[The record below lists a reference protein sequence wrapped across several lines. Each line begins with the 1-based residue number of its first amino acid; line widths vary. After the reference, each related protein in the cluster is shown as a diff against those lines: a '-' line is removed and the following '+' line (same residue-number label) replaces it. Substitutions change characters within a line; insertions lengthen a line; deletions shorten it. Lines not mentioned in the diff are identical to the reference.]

1 MTPEQFTCWLQ
12 GYSEIANSLPNETER
27 KIIQD
32 HLKLVFD
39 KQTPDR
45 AYADTRLG
53 QSVACASSAKGIC

>member
-1 MTPEQFTCWLQ
+1 MTPEQFTYWLQ
-12 GYSEIANSLPNETER
+12 GYSEIANSLPNETEW

-45 AYADTRLG
+45 TYTNAELG
-53 QSVACASSAKGIC
+53 QSVACTSSTKGIC